1 MPSTARA
8 TFEANRQDVDRLMQ
22 LHTTEGGDEPGRRVG
37 LEVLNKS
44 AIVLLCAVW
53 EAYVEDLATEVID
66 HYVTHVGEV
75 SKLPKRLPEQVHKEL
90 TDQSSTAS
98 WKLAGDGWRAHL
110 RNRLNAFEAQRN
122 TGLNTPKASYV
133 QHFFA
138 TAVGVTDVP
147 AHWSWSGM
155 AADKAQAKL
164 DRLVTLRGD
173 IAHRGSTS
181 AGGVRKGTVTD
192 PRSFIRRLVEATDG
206 YVCREVDRATG
217 VPLFT

>member
-1 MPSTARA
+1 M
-8 TFEANRQDVDRLMQ
+8 
-22 LHTTEGGDEPGRRVG
+22 
-37 LEVLNKS
+37 
-44 AIVLLCAVW
+44 
-53 EAYVEDLATEVID
+53 
-66 HYVTHVGEV
+66 
-75 SKLPKRLPEQVHKEL
+75 
-90 TDQSSTAS
+90 
-98 WKLAGDGWRAHL
+98 
-110 RNRLNAFEAQRN
+110 RNRLKAFEAQRN

-192 PRSFIRRLVEATDG
+192 LRSFIRRLVEATDG